1 MSHADT
7 EVKRYVPEI
16 EALKAWVAISLM
28 LLGAAVLPAWIA
40 LEIWTL
46 LRSPLSGI

>member
-7 EVKRYVPEI
+7 QAKRYVPAI

-28 LLGAAVLPAWIA
+28 LLGAAVLPTWIA
-40 LEIWTL
+40 LEIWHL
-46 LRSPLSGI
+46 LKSPLPGQ